1 MKKYKIIRAKLITPY
16 RILEGRELCL
26 ENGKISA
33 MRPRCPED
41 DTAYEVIDAG
51 GQYAAPGFIDLH
63 THGGGGSDFMDGTA
77 EAILQAADA
86 HLRHG
91 TTSMLPTTL
100 SGDLD
105 ETLEFLHTFTQVKE
119 SRPKTANLLGVH
131 LEGPYFSMNQRGAQD
146 PAYLIPPTRAHY
158 EKILAA
164 SPYLLRWSFAPELE
178 GTANFLAA
186 LRERGVL
193 PSIGHSDGTY
203 EDVAA
208 AFEGGATH
216 ATHLFSCMSTITRD
230 HGFRRSGVLESA
242 MMLDEMTV
250 ELIADGCH
258 VPLELL
264 NMVYRQKG
272 ADKIALV
279 TDSMRAAG
287 AEDRES
293 LLGSLKNGQK
303 VLIEDGVAKL
313 PDRSAFAG
321 SVATMDRL
329 VRTALSAGIPLCDA
343 VRMATSTPAKLLG
356 IRNKGILFPGNDADV
371 VLFDSNIA
379 VSGVW
384 VGGDLLWQTFQ
395 EEKS

>member
-1 MKKYKIIRAKLITPY
+1 
-16 RILEGRELCL
+16 
-26 ENGKISA
+26 
-33 MRPRCPED
+33 
-41 DTAYEVIDAG
+41 
-51 GQYAAPGFIDLH
+51 
-63 THGGGGSDFMDGTA
+63 
-77 EAILQAADA
+77 
-86 HLRHG
+86 
-91 TTSMLPTTL
+91 
-100 SGDLD
+100 
-105 ETLEFLHTFTQVKE
+105 
-119 SRPKTANLLGVH
+119 
-131 LEGPYFSMNQRGAQD
+131 
-146 PAYLIPPTRAHY
+146 
-158 EKILAA
+158 
-164 SPYLLRWSFAPELE
+164 
-178 GTANFLAA
+178 
-186 LRERGVL
+186 
-193 PSIGHSDGTY
+193 
-203 EDVAA
+203 
-208 AFEGGATH
+208 
-216 ATHLFSCMSTITRD
+216 MSTITRD

-258 VPLELL
+258 IPLELL

-287 AEDRES
+287 TDDRES

-303 VLIEDGVAKL
+303 VLVEDGVAKL

>member
-1 MKKYKIIRAKLITPY
+1 MHAYKIINAKLITPY
-16 RILEGRELCL
+16 RILEGRELCFAD
-26 ENGKISA
+26 GKISA
-33 MRPRCPED
+33 ICPRCPEND
-41 DTAYEVIDAG
+41 AEYEVLDAA

-77 EAILQAADA
+77 DAIVRAADA
-86 HLRHG
+86 HLCHG

-100 SGDLD
+100 SGDLE
-105 ETLEFLHTFTQVKE
+105 ETLTFLHTFTQVRE

-146 PAYLIPPTRAHY
+146 PAYLMPPTRPHY

-178 GTANFLAA
+178 GTADFLAA
-186 LRERGVL
+186 LRTHGVL
-193 PSIGHSDGTY
+193 PSVGHSDGTY

-216 ATHLFSCMSTITRD
+216 ATHLFSCMSTITRE

-242 MMLDEMTV
+242 MMIDEMTV

-258 VPLELL
+258 VPPELL
-264 NMVYRQKG
+264 NMVYRIKG

-287 AEDRES
+287 TQDRES

-303 VLIEDGVAKL
+303 VLVEDGVAKL

-329 VRTALSAGIPLCDA
+329 VRTVLAAGIPLCSA

-356 IRNKGILFPGNDADV
+356 LRNKGILFPGNDADV
-371 VLFDSNIA
+371 ILFDSNIA
-379 VSGVW
+379 VSRVW
-384 VGGDLLWQTFQ
+384 VGGELLRQNP
-395 EEKS
+395 

>member
-1 MKKYKIIRAKLITPY
+1 MKKYKIIHSKLITPY
-16 RILEGRELCL
+16 RILDNREICL
-26 ENGKISA
+26 EGGKISGIHD
-33 MRPRCPED
+33 RCRKTDPD
-41 DTAYEVIDAG
+41 YQVIDAE

-105 ETLEFLHTFTQVKE
+105 ETLEFLGTFTQVKE
-119 SRPKTANLLGVH
+119 SSAKTVNLLGVH

-146 PAYLIPPTRAHY
+146 PVYLMPPKPEHY
-158 EKILAA
+158 KKILEA
-164 SPYLLRWSFAPELE
+164 SPYPLRWSFAPELE
-178 GTANFLAA
+178 GAVDFLLE
-186 LRERGVL
+186 LRKHGVL

-230 HGFRRSGVLESA
+230 HGFRHSGVLESA
-242 MMLDEMTV
+242 MLIDEMTV

-258 VPLELL
+258 VPPELL
-264 NMVYRQKG
+264 NMVYKSKG

-287 AEDRES
+287 TDEKEC

-303 VLIEDGVAKL
+303 ALIEDGVAKL

-321 SVATMDRL
+321 SIATMDRL
-329 VRTALSAGIPLCDA
+329 VRTALAAGIPLCDSIKM
-343 VRMATSTPAKLLG
+343 VTSTPAKLLG
-356 IRNKGILFPGNDADV
+356 LKSKGVLFPGNDADL
-371 VLFDSNIA
+371 VLFDRDIT
-379 VSGVW
+379 VSDVW
-384 VGGDLLWQTFQ
+384 VGGERLWH
-395 EEKS
+395 KA